1 MQSYRRIAVI
11 KLGVAPIPATSFTQ
25 TQNRTVLN
33 WVYQGSQAW
42 LTVSIPLRQ
51 RLAAVTVRSTISS
64 FLLGAAIALSTQ
76 SVLAQ
81 QAPASPSVE
90 RPIDLTPE
98 QVSGLLD
105 TRPLRETLP
114 NSNNVVVAGFRVA
127 FVTRNGASARSGS
140 GLANL
145 GNTTASGSG
154 ARTITQS
161 ANASMEV
168 TLENVDF
175 ARMQAIAD
183 RAYADF
189 MSRLAK
195 TGKTIVPMDRLRAT
209 DGFQKLELTASTT
222 EKPYTVSP
230 VGTAKHYTI
239 VSPTALPLWFGHFDL
254 PLGDKSAF
262 ALGNWRALNQ
272 LSVDTGA
279 VVIVPQIVI
288 DFADVSS
295 SGNSLWKSSAS
306 VGAKSAM
313 SIEPL
318 YTRLGTFYAK
328 IAMAGP
334 LGVTSLR
341 EGLSIPG
348 DFGELVDVT
357 DQKTKDSVAMGNAL
371 SGALSMLSGT
381 SGTVRSVTKSALK
394 ARPDAYE
401 ELSMGG
407 IARINQLYVMVLG
420 LETVKQ

>member
-1 MQSYRRIAVI
+1 MQPRRCISI
-11 KLGVAPIPATSFTQ
+11 IRPCIPAAAFA
-25 TQNRTVLN
+25 QNVIRMALS
-33 WVYQGSQAW
+33 WMHQGPQACFIA
-42 LTVSIPLRQ
+42 SIPLRQ
-51 RLAAVTVRSTISS
+51 GLAAVTMRSTFQSL
-64 FLLGAAIALSTQ
+64 LLGATIALATQ

-81 QAPASPSVE
+81 QAPASPSAE
-90 RPIDLTPE
+90 RAVDLTPE

-105 TRPLRETLP
+105 TKPLRETLP
-114 NSNNVVVAGFRVA
+114 NSNSVVVAGFRVV
-127 FVTRNGASARSGS
+127 FVTRNAASARSGS

-183 RAYADF
+183 KAYADF
-189 MSRLAK
+189 LTRLAT
-195 TGKTIVPMDRLRAT
+195 TGRTILPRDRLQAS
-209 DGFQKLELTASTT
+209 DGYKKLELTASTA

-230 VGTAKHYTI
+230 VGTAKHYTV
-239 VSPTALPLWFGHFDL
+239 VSPAALPLWFGHFDL
-254 PLGDKSAF
+254 PIGDKTAF

-279 VVIVPQIVI
+279 VVLVPQIVI

-295 SGNSLWKSSAS
+295 SGNSMWKSSAS

-334 LGVTSLR
+334 LGISSLQ

-348 DFGELVDVT
+348 DFGELVDIT
-357 DQKTKDSVAMGNAL
+357 DQKTKDTVAMGNAL

-394 ARPDAYE
+394 ARLDAYE
-401 ELSMGG
+401 ELALGG
-407 IARINQLYVMVLG
+407 VARINQLFAKVL
-420 LETVKQ
+420 EAPKQ